1 MEILSQIRNGG
12 MGNGKRLCDGEIRLT
27 YPLTAIDTR
36 LLLYPFT
43 TLMRNKKETNL
54 RGA

>member
-12 MGNGKRLCDGEIRLT
+12 MGNGKRLSDGEIRLA

-36 LLLYPFT
+36 LLKYPFT
-43 TLMRNKKETNL
+43 IPYSIRNKGN
-54 RGA
+54 